1 MILVSELGSGC
12 VGGSDL
18 CPWSSGLDEPRYMK
32 EMCCCGENALF
43 SSNSNF
49 QVDWTVDENQPIVI
63 FFMLNWIA
71 E

>member
-43 SSNSNF
+43 LATQIF
-49 QVDWTVDENQPIVI
+49 RWTGQ
-63 FFMLNWIA
+63 
-71 E
+71 